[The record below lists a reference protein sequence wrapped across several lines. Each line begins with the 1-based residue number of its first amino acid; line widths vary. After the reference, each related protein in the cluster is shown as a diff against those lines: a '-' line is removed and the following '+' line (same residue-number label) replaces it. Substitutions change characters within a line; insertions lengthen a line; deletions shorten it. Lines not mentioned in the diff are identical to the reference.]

1 MITPEP
7 EKKSEMTAAKP
18 SAWNKLTG
26 IFVKPA
32 LASDDKRGE
41 TTPVSTVEVST
52 ASRGAMVKPAA
63 TVEAGER
70 PVASADESG
79 TAKIKMN
86 EAKAAAPTPPP
97 GKLPLV
103 VKFTNVTKCFGHGTA
118 AQVAIK
124 DVSFAVEDLPDTGEM
139 ISIVG
144 PSGCG
149 KSTLLRMIAGL
160 EPHFPQT
167 EGAIEILGRTNNLLP
182 SSERGLVDQK
192 YSLFPHLTVRQNV
205 MFGLDIRGESRS
217 ARGDRADIWIKKVG
231 LDGCEDKYPQEL
243 SGGMQQRV
251 AIAATLVL
259 GPRILLMDE
268 PFGALDPKIRLKMQE
283 LLVDLWNEQQSTVFI
298 VTHSVE
304 EAIYLGD
311 RVFRMGAKPGRL
323 MEILQAPRPEM
334 PPEEMR
340 QKKWFV
346 EMTRDLLN
354 RLEQDKIAAGELSNY
369 SDFVKEHNSTH
380 PKDLRETPHV

>member
-1 MITPEP
+1 MNTPD
-7 EKKSEMTAAKP
+7 KKSSGEPAAAKP
-18 SAWNKLTG
+18 SAWAKLSSLFVRPRTAAKVSAEAGTATTG
-26 IFVKPA
+26 PGSEAGQKFEIPA
-32 LASDDKRGE
+32 PAPAKVDAARSEKVAGAAAETPKIQVGE
-41 TTPVSTVEVST
+41 TMTGSPP
-52 ASRGAMVKPAA
+52 AGA
-63 TVEAGER
+63 
-70 PVASADESG
+70 
-79 TAKIKMN
+79 AK
-86 EAKAAAPTPPP
+86 
-97 GKLPLV
+97 GLPIV
-103 VKFTNVTKCFGHGTA
+103 VKFDQVTKAFGHGPA
-118 AQVAIK
+118 AQVALQ
-124 DVSFAVEDLPDTGEM
+124 DVSFTVEDLPDTGEL

-167 EGAIEILGRTNNLLP
+167 QGSIEILGRKDNLLP

-192 YSLFPHLTVRQNV
+192 YSLFPHLTVKQNV
-205 MFGLDIRGESRS
+205 MFGLDIRRESRS
-217 ARGDRADIWIKKVG
+217 TRSDKADIWIKKVG
-231 LDGCEDKYPQEL
+231 LEGNEDKYPQEL

-283 LLVDLWNEQQSTVFI
+283 LLVQLWNEQQSTVFI

-311 RVFRMGAKPGRL
+311 RVFRMGARPGRL
-323 MEILQAPRPEM
+323 MEVLQAPRPEM

-354 RLEQDKIAAGELSNY
+354 RLEQDKLACGELSNY
-369 SDFVKEHNSTH
+369 SDFVIEHNHMH
-380 PKDLRETPHV
+380 PKAPR

>member
-1 MITPEP
+1 MALSLSQQVIEAMPETQKNAGAAETKTSP
-7 EKKSEMTAAKP
+7 WAKVKSLFVRP
-18 SAWNKLTG
+18 SAKSAEEK
-26 IFVKPA
+26 VPA
-32 LASDDKRGE
+32 PAPEAVAHANQTPDMTKAAREDK
-41 TTPVSTVEVST
+41 TPVAEP
-52 ASRGAMVKPAA
+52 VKA
-63 TVEAGER
+63 TVTE
-70 PVASADESG
+70 PSAVP
-79 TAKIKMN
+79 
-86 EAKAAAPTPPP
+86 APAT
-97 GKLPLV
+97 LPIV
-103 VKFTNVTKCFGHGTA
+103 VKFANVTKTFGHGAA
-118 AQVAIK
+118 AQIALQ
-124 DVSFAVEDLPDTGEM
+124 DVSFTVEDLPDTGEL

-160 EPHFPQT
+160 EPHFPQSA
-167 EGAIEILGRTNNLLP
+167 GSIEILGRTDNLIP

-217 ARGDRADIWIKKVG
+217 TRGDKADVWIKKVG
-231 LDGCEDKYPQEL
+231 LEGSEDKYPQEL

-283 LLVDLWNEQQSTVFI
+283 LLVQLWNEQQSTVFI

-304 EAIYLGD
+304 EALYLGD
-311 RVFRMGAKPGRL
+311 RVFRMGTRPGRL
-323 MEILQAPRPEM
+323 MEILQAPRPDM

-340 QKKWFV
+340 EKKWFV

-354 RLEQDKIAAGELSNY
+354 RLEQDKLATGELSCY
-369 SDFVKEHNSTH
+369 SDFVLEHNSHH
-380 PKDLRETPHV
+380 PKAPR

>member
-1 MITPEP
+1 MTTPESKTP
-7 EKKSEMTAAKP
+7 SEPAPVKP
-18 SAWNKLTG
+18 SIRARFSKLFAHRDGSTKGGASGKVPQPAAVVSLEAGQATG
-26 IFVKPA
+26 LSSGTKLEEDEPA
-32 LASDDKRGE
+32 NPKEPAAAAGE
-41 TTPVSTVEVST
+41 TLKIQLVEP
-52 ASRGAMVKPAA
+52 RGAAA
-63 TVEAGER
+63 SKT
-70 PVASADESG
+70 
-79 TAKIKMN
+79 
-86 EAKAAAPTPPP
+86 
-97 GKLPLV
+97 LPLV
-103 VKFTNVTKCFGHGTA
+103 VKFHNVTKSFGHGAT
-118 AQVAIK
+118 AQVAVK
-124 DVSFAVEDLPDTGEM
+124 DVSFAVEDLPDTGEL

-167 EGAIEILGRTNNLLP
+167 EGTIEILGRTDNLLP

-205 MFGLDIRGESRS
+205 MFGLDMRGESRS
-217 ARGDRADIWIKKVG
+217 TRSDKADIWIKKVG

-283 LLVDLWNEQQSTVFI
+283 LLVQLWQEQQSTVFI

-354 RLEQDKIAAGELSNY
+354 RLEQDKLATGELASY
-369 SDFVKEHNSTH
+369 SDFVAEHNSKH
-380 PKDLRETPHV
+380 PKAPR